1 MNPEAEA
8 EAEAVPLRW
17 TYDNDM
23 DQSIERY
30 LKTMPEDTTHLDLSY
45 FGLKRLPDI
54 SRFTKLEL
62 LDCSN
67 NYITM
72 LPSLSE
78 NTNLEILVC
87 RYNLITEIHSLNFKL
102 ERLDC
107 RYNSLVTLPSKWP
120 PLLEFVSCSNNRL
133 QSIPAF
139 GKSIVFMDCSNNA
152 ISRLPVL
159 NEKLE
164 ILFCQNNLL
173 TELPLFGPNVDV
185 LDCSNNPLCFYYPS
199 QDISVINVIQK
210 FRRCFYIG
218 KFCAVVRK
226 RWFYYM
232 IKKRLSSH
240 KRELLEMSGRIAL
253 NPKRIRRLLESGE
266 ITLEL
271 DDQPFYDM

>member
-1 MNPEAEA
+1 MNQEA
-8 EAEAVPLRW
+8 LRW
-17 TYDNDM
+17 TDM
-23 DQSIERY
+23 DLSIEGY

-67 NYITM
+67 NYITK
-72 LPSLSE
+72 LPTFSE

-87 RYNLITEIHSLNFKL
+87 RHNLITEIHSLNFKL

-107 RYNSLVTLPSKWP
+107 RYNLLVTLPSRWP

-139 GKSIVFMDCSNNA
+139 GESIVLMDCSNNA

-164 ILFCQNNLL
+164 ILF
-173 TELPLFGPNVDV
+173 
-185 LDCSNNPLCFYYPS
+185 
-199 QDISVINVIQK
+199 
-210 FRRCFYIG
+210 
-218 KFCAVVRK
+218 
-226 RWFYYM
+226 
-232 IKKRLSSH
+232 
-240 KRELLEMSGRIAL
+240 
-253 NPKRIRRLLESGE
+253 
-266 ITLEL
+266 
-271 DDQPFYDM
+271 